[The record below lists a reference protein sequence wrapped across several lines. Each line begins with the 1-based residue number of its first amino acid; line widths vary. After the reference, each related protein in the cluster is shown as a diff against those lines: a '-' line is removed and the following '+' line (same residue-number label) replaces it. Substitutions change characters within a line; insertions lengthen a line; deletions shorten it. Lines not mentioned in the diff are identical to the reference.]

1 MMVGIARLLMR
12 VATRSLGE
20 THREWAWAMQA
31 ELQAAVD
38 DKRPVR
44 FALGCVVAAWRQM
57 PGQDEGRFILVNYAL
72 ALGLLVPMAALQL
85 TCAAGFPLLPFGG
98 AAAVA
103 PGTLQQLYLADAHSA
118 AMPALLALWLLLAAG
133 HFRLAWLLLEHEWA
147 RLVQSAA
154 LVVAASATLVVFTAV
169 LFLDGTGA
177 NLQLM
182 LLPVEVA
189 AIYRSAR
196 WHERLIAN
204 AAARFPAR

>member
-20 THREWAWAMQA
+20 TQREWAWAMQA

-38 DKRPVR
+38 DRRAVG

-57 PGQDEGRFILVNYAL
+57 PGQDEGRFILASYAL

-98 AAAVA
+98 AAALA

-118 AMPALLALWLLLAAG
+118 AMPVLLALWFVLAAG

-177 NLQLM
+177 GLQLM
-182 LLPVEVA
+182 LLPVEVT

-196 WHERLIAN
+196 WHDRLITK
-204 AAARFPAR
+204 AAAGFPAR

>member
-1 MMVGIARLLMR
+1 
-12 VATRSLGE
+12 
-20 THREWAWAMQA
+20 
-31 ELQAAVD
+31 
-38 DKRPVR
+38 
-44 FALGCVVAAWRQM
+44 M